1 MKKFNS
7 AALAAVVF
15 AAALAFSLTLA
26 FAADKDDK
34 GKGKEFKKPETKL
47 DPTKPKDEDEEK
59 ADENSPFGEGKEKS
73 EVKEEIEAQELDKEM
88 VAKTMQRHYK
98 AITYCYQKEVNK
110 DKTLK
115 GKVVV
120 MFKIQI
126 DGSVSDIS
134 FDKDKT
140 TLKSKAVQEC
150 VAGKLK
156 VIKFPER
163 KKGEPQPV
171 TFPFKF
177 EAK

>member
-1 MKKFNS
+1 MKNFR
-7 AALAAVVF
+7 AASIVTLAF

-34 GKGKEFKKPETKL
+34 GKGKEFKKPETKF
-47 DPTKPKDEDEEK
+47 DPTKPKEEEEEK

-73 EVKEEIEAQELDKEM
+73 DVKEEVEAQVLDKEM
-88 VAKTMQRHYK
+88 VGKTMQRHYK

-120 MFKIQI
+120 AFKIQI
-126 DGSVSDIS
+126 DGSVTDIS

-150 VAGKLK
+150 IAGKLK